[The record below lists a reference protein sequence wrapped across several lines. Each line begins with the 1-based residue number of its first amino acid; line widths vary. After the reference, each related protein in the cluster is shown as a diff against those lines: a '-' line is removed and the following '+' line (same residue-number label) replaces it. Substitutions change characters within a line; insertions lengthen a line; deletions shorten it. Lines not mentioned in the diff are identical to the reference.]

1 MMVSRIR
8 CNVSF
13 GFFFVPF
20 CAFLSLFFECAKP
33 CKGRWL
39 RLNLMAPFLTLVL
52 AGCGGPPACMEAAFE
67 RAPSGDMLPL
77 QIAHA
82 GGRIKGHDY
91 SNSVEALNF
100 WYGRGCRWF
109 EIDFDWTSDGRL
121 AAIHDWNAAA
131 ERLFGDGFSGCWM
144 TRKAF
149 FEQPRLDGLTS
160 IDDEGL
166 GRWLSGHSDA
176 VVVTDCKWA
185 NVDALAL
192 LSVVIPESL
201 PQLVPQIYSFEEYD
215 QVRALGFERLIL
227 TLYRMEAEDAE
238 VLEFAVGHQ
247 LLAVTLPEDWALGS
261 LPKGLSEIGVPTFAH
276 TVNDAGIFRR
286 LRARGVHG
294 IYTDSLCG
302 CAEDHHDG

>member
-20 CAFLSLFFECAKP
+20 CAFLWLFFECAKP
-33 CKGRWL
+33 CKGRWF

-52 AGCGGPPACMEAAFE
+52 AGCGDPSACMEAAFE

-82 GGRIKGHDY
+82 GGAIEGHDY
-91 SNSVEALNF
+91 NNSVEALDF

-109 EIDFDWTSDGRL
+109 EIDLDWTSDGRL
-121 AAIHDWNAAA
+121 AAIHDWNAAS
-131 ERLFGDGFSGCWM
+131 EQLFGPEFNGCWM
-144 TRKAF
+144 SRQAYM
-149 FEQPRLDGLTS
+149 EQPRLDGLTS
-160 IDDEGL
+160 MDDEAL
-166 GRWLSGHSDA
+166 GRWLNAHPDA

-201 PQLVPQIYSFEEYD
+201 PQLVAQVYHFEEYD
-215 QVRALGFERLIL
+215 AVRALGFEYVIL
-227 TLYRMEAEDAE
+227 TLYRMDATDEA
-238 VLEFAVGHQ
+238 VFRFAADHE
-247 LLAVTLPEDWALGS
+247 LAAVTLPLDRASGS
-261 LPKGLSEIGVPTFAH
+261 LPGRLAEIGMPSYAH
-276 TVNDAGIFRR
+276 TINDAGTFRS

-294 IYTDSLCG
+294 IYTDILCG
-302 CAEDHHDG
+302 CEGGNE